1 MLLRIAFPLFLAL
14 GSVKMSHGSTPGT
27 VRVMA
32 KDLIEGG
39 DMMLRGQLCKILQI
53 EVIPDKEIFF
63 IGQGV
68 FTGSTFH
75 DSLEPTDYVEVPEV
89 TRKEFKVVSLD
100 YSSVNLEDKDGAA
113 KNISLE
119 GPLRNRIE
127 KLLEEGHELVVTV
140 VSALDMENVVTF
152 RIGSL

>member
-1 MLLRIAFPLFLAL
+1 MLFRIAFTLFLAL
-14 GSVKMSHGSTPGT
+14 GSVKMSHGSDP

-32 KDLIEGG
+32 KDLIQDGH
-39 DMMLRGQLCKILQI
+39 MMLQGQLCKIN
-53 EVIPDKEIFF
+53 EIQVASDNEIVF
-63 IGQGV
+63 IGQDV

-75 DSLEPTDYVEVPEV
+75 ETLKPTDYVEVPEV

-100 YSSVNLEDKDGAA
+100 YTSVNLEDKDGVA

-119 GPLRNRIE
+119 GPLRSRIE
-127 KLLEEGHELVVTV
+127 RLLEQGNELVVTV